1 MLSPRSECRLITGDY
16 QVLVQKKQQKKQQKN
31 SARVPPVDFGVNVH
45 IENLL
50 VNMCATSHAGKL
62 SHRRAFIDKTSR
74 GVHTVLEDYLWSSE
88 IIISN

>member
-16 QVLVQKKQQKKQQKN
+16 QVLVQKKTKNN
-31 SARVPPVDFGVNVH
+31 SARVPSVDFGVNVH

-50 VNMCATSHAGKL
+50 VNMCATSHTGKL

>member
-16 QVLVQKKQQKKQQKN
+16 QVLVQKKKKKNSKKN

>member
-16 QVLVQKKQQKKQQKN
+16 QVLVQKKQQKNSKKN

>member
-16 QVLVQKKQQKKQQKN
+16 QVLVQKNNKKNSKKN

>member
-1 MLSPRSECRLITGDY
+1 MLSPRSECRLITDDY
-16 QVLVQKKQQKKQQKN
+16 QVLVQKKNSKKN
-31 SARVPPVDFGVNVH
+31 SARVPSVDFGVNVH

-50 VNMCATSHAGKL
+50 VNMCATSHTGKL

>member
-1 MLSPRSECRLITGDY
+1 MLSPRSECRLITDDY
-16 QVLVQKKQQKKQQKN
+16 QVLVQKKKKNSKKN
-31 SARVPPVDFGVNVH
+31 SARVPSVDFRVNVH

-50 VNMCATSHAGKL
+50 VNMCATSHTGKL

>member
-1 MLSPRSECRLITGDY
+1 MITKC
-16 QVLVQKKQQKKQQKN
+16 LFKKKKKNSKKN
-31 SARVPPVDFGVNVH
+31 SARVPSVDFGVNVH

-50 VNMCATSHAGKL
+50 VNMCATSHTGKL

>member
-1 MLSPRSECRLITGDY
+1 MITKC
-16 QVLVQKKQQKKQQKN
+16 LFKKNKKKNSKKN

>member
-16 QVLVQKKQQKKQQKN
+16 QVLVKKNNKKNSKKN